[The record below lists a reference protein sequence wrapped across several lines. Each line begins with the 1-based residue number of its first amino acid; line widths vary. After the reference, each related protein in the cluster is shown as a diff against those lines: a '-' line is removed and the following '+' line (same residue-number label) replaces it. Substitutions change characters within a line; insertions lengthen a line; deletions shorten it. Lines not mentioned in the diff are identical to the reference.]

1 MFPLYDQYKIPGRKP
16 HLTLILIAVNVVLF
30 FISLPH
36 LEFFIFKYGLIP
48 ARIFQ
53 GKALFTLFS
62 SMFFH
67 GGIGHLLGNMWFLWV
82 FGDNLE
88 RRLGKLKFLT
98 FYILCGLFSALAYL
112 LLAPERSIPAIGAS
126 GAISGVLGGYL
137 VLFPRHR
144 IVSLVPI
151 FFFIE
156 LVPIPAIIFIG
167 IWFLYQLLYI
177 GSATMVAYWAHI
189 GGFLAGI
196 FLIRFFTRTQKA
208 YYSFPY

>member
-1 MFPLYDQYKIPGRKP
+1 MFPLYDQFKIPGGRSY
-16 HLTLILIAVNVVLF
+16 LTISLIATNVALF

-36 LEFFIFKYGLIP
+36 LEFFISKYGLIP

-53 GKALFTLFS
+53 GKAFFTLFS

-67 GGIGHLLGNMWFLWV
+67 AGVGHLFGNMWFLWV

-88 RRLGKLKFLT
+88 KRLGKLRFLT
-98 FYILCGLFSALAYL
+98 FYILCGLFSALVYL
-112 LLAPERSIPAIGAS
+112 LLAPEKSIPAIGAS

-137 VLFPRHR
+137 VLFPRHK

-156 LVPIPAIIFIG
+156 FVAVPAVIFIG

-177 GSATMVAYWAHI
+177 GSQTMVAYWAHI

-196 FLIRFFTRTQKA
+196 FLIKFFAKPQKS

>member
-1 MFPLYDQYKIPGRKP
+1 MFPLYDQYKIPGKKP
-16 HLTLILIAVNVVLF
+16 YITLGLILMNTILF
-30 FISLPH
+30 FWSLPH

-67 GGIGHLLGNMWFLWV
+67 AGIGHLLGNMWFLWV

-88 RRLGKLKFLT
+88 RRLGKVKFLA
-98 FYILCGLFSALAYL
+98 FYILAGLFSALIYL
-112 LLAPERSIPAIGAS
+112 LLAPEKSIPAIGAS

-137 VLFPRHR
+137 ILFPRHR

-156 LVPIPAIIFIG
+156 LIAIPAVIFIG
-167 IWFLYQLLYI
+167 IWFLYQLFYI
-177 GSATMVAYWAHI
+177 GSQTMVAYWAHI
-189 GGFLAGI
+189 GGFVAGI
-196 FLIRFFTRTQKA
+196 FLIRFFVKPQEF
-208 YYSFPY
+208 YYEPF

>member
-16 HLTLILIAVNVVLF
+16 HLTLILISVNVVLF
-30 FISLPH
+30 FISWPN
-36 LEFFIFKYGLIP
+36 LENFIFKYGLIP
-48 ARIFQ
+48 QKIFQ
-53 GKALFTLFS
+53 GEAFFTIFS
-62 SMFFH
+62 SMFLH
-67 GGIGHLLGNMWFLWV
+67 GGVGHLFGNMWFLWV

-98 FYILCGLFSALAYL
+98 FYILCGLFSALVYL

-137 VLFPRHR
+137 ILFPRHR

-156 LVPIPAIIFIG
+156 LVAIPAVIFIG
-167 IWFLYQLLYI
+167 IWFLYQLFYI

-189 GGFLAGI
+189 VK
-196 FLIRFFTRTQKA
+196 FFAKPQKS
-208 YYSFPY
+208 YYPFPQ

>member
-1 MFPLYDQYKIPGRKP
+1 MFPLYDQFKIPGKKP
-16 HLTLILIAVNVVLF
+16 HLTLILIVANVVLF

-36 LEFFIFKYGLIP
+36 LEFFILKYGLIP

-67 GGIGHLLGNMWFLWV
+67 AGVGHLFGNMWFLWV

-88 RRLGKLKFLT
+88 RRLGKLRFLI
-98 FYILCGLFSALAYL
+98 FYLLCGFFSALIYL
-112 LLAPERSIPAIGAS
+112 FLAPEKLIPAIGAS

-156 LVPIPAIIFIG
+156 FVAVPAVIFIG

-177 GSATMVAYWAHI
+177 GSQTMVAYWAHI

-196 FLIRFFTRTQKA
+196 FLIKFFAKPQKS